1 VKTQFL
7 KLSTFILLS
16 LNTFISLNL
25 AANPKNGMIHDLEF
39 VKHLFEVGYAPAEW
53 KKENDGWDLNHEF
66 NNSVLEIQNS
76 KDISLKQYQ
85 HIIRNFASSTKDYHV
100 GILFYSTELA
110 TLPFRVKTIDKQ
122 TFIDWVDY
130 NKLSKEVY
138 SLQQGDELIEFNG
151 VPIQEVMKE
160 LLKSGNKN
168 SNELTDQAI
177 ADISLTKR
185 AGYKGDTVPKGSLM
199 ITFRS
204 KADGKLKTN
213 QLMWEYFPEFVKS
226 PSNLMQTI
234 PNFFPKNKEK
244 KKLTSNYTLFNPI
257 HQMLSAEGEDEGALG
272 SRISFVPILGNP
284 IWVWEGKL
292 EGEETPEIEVPESDY
307 PLWNAYIY
315 ENQEGR
321 NIGYIRIPHYV
332 GDEEGAALF
341 GKIIGYM
348 EKNTE
353 ALVVDQVNNYG
364 GYVNFCYD
372 LASMLSPEALKTPK
386 HRIKIN
392 QEEVFSS
399 LQNVEMIDN
408 LLSTLGNGA
417 LQALLKA
424 LGIDE
429 PGINYQRLLFLKH
442 FYQFLI
448 DEWNEGRSLTNPIFI
463 DGVDIINP
471 HPINHYTMPI
481 LFLINELDFSGGD
494 FMPAILQDNK
504 RVVLFGSRTAGAG
517 GFIARCSFPN
527 KYGIAAIG
535 YTGSIAERDN
545 LQKIESLGVTP
556 DIEYKITADDI
567 QDNYSN
573 YGKTVNEVISDML
586 PPKVK
591 IEEPVEGDYDRIVY
605 GDEEN
610 GDLAK

>member
-16 LNTFISLNL
+16 LNAFISLNL
-25 AANPKNGMIHDLEF
+25 TANPKNGMIQDLQF

-53 KKENDGWDLNHEF
+53 KKENDGWDLNQEF
-66 NNSVLEIQNS
+66 NNSALEIQNS
-76 KDISLKQYQ
+76 KDITLKQYQ
-85 HIIRNFASSTKDYHV
+85 QILHNFVSSTKDYHV
-100 GILFYSTELA
+100 SIIFYSTEEA

-122 TFIDWVDY
+122 TFIDWVDH
-130 NKLSKEVY
+130 NKLSKEIY

-151 VPIQEVMKE
+151 FPIQEAMKE
-160 LLKSGNKN
+160 LLKSGNTN

-177 ADISLTKR
+177 ADMSLTKR
-185 AGYKGDTVPKGSLM
+185 AGYKGDIVPKGSVT

-213 QLMWEYFPEFVKS
+213 QLMWEYFPEFVKA

-234 PNFFPKNKEK
+234 PNLFRENKEK

-257 HQMLSAEGEDEGALG
+257 HQMLSAEGKDEGALG

-292 EGEETPEIEVPESDY
+292 EDEETPENEDSESNY

-321 NIGYIRIPHYV
+321 NIGYIRIPHYD
-332 GDEEGAALF
+332 GDENDAALF

-364 GYVNFCYD
+364 GYVSFCYK

-392 QEEVFSS
+392 QKDVSFS
-399 LQNVEMIDN
+399 
-408 LLSTLGNGA
+408 LGYVKKIHKRGT
-417 LQALLKA
+417 
-424 LGIDE
+424 D
-429 PGINYQRLLFLKH
+429 YQRHLFLKH
-442 FYQFLI
+442 YNQFII

-463 DGVDIINP
+463 DGIDIINP
-471 HPINHYTMPI
+471 HPKNHYTKPI

-494 FMPAILQDNK
+494 FMPAVLQDNK

-517 GFIARCSFPN
+517 GFVAESSFPN
-527 KYGIAAIG
+527 KYGIKSIG

-556 DIEYKITADDI
+556 DIEYKITADDV
-567 QDNYSN
+567 QDSYSN
-573 YGKTVNEVISDML
+573 YGKTVNEVISGML

-591 IEEPVEGDYDRIVY
+591 IEEPAVGDYDRIIYV
-605 GDEEN
+605 DE
-610 GDLAK
+610 